1 MNAQPMFTDNGD
13 GYDIT
18 PAGVLLLVADTVYG
32 DPSETTPQGMANA
45 QALMDG
51 ILAAARAGGFMQNDI
66 LLTLL
71 TLLARK
77 PITRRV
83 AALAQAAVDAAGD
96 DAMQAVFAKARL

>member
-1 MNAQPMFTDNGD
+1 MNAQPMFTENGD

-18 PAGVLLLVADTVYG
+18 PAGALLLAADTVYG

-71 TLLARK
+71 ARK

-96 DAMQAVFAKARL
+96 EAMQAVFAKARL